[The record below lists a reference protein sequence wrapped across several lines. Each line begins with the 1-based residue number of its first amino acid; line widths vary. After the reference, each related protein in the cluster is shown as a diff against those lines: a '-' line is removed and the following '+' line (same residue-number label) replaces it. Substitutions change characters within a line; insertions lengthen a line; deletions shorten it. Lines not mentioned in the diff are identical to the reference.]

1 MLKHELKHELSDT
14 LNEAE
19 VSGALRYTLRKEPKD
34 MGKNVRIDL
43 LPVTTELRSN

>member
-19 VSGALRYTLRKEPKD
+19 VSGALRYTLRKPKD

-43 LPVTTELRSN
+43 LPVTTELRSD